1 MILGDDVAILRCISQ
16 VMILLDVRMIGHY
29 ITVSMI
35 LMILRDGV
43 TLGDDALV
51 DRLMMLLYIA
61 LCCSYDDTPIL
72 GDDTVS

>member
-1 MILGDDVAILRCISQ
+1 MIQYDLRVQGCRCHNTTIM
-16 VMILLDVRMIGHY
+16 VIILLDVRMIGHY

-51 DRLMMLLYIA
+51 DRLMMLLYVM
-61 LCCSYDDTPIL
+61 
-72 GDDTVS
+72 G